1 MKRFSKSP
9 TPGRSLTGC
18 VESQSVSS
26 AYYSIDYCR
35 EQPCF
40 LPCWR
45 MFELD
50 LGQVYVSVPRLGK
63 NWIDRLQ
70 VSSFLEPRGGRADPD
85 TKPIQLGSE
94 LRVQNLGRG
103 ITRKFKPLSWLLDRC
118 RTQSLHRCYDR
129 HFSLV
134 RIRPR
139 FAIAGIASVL
149 CNKNSPFFGNPQF

>member
-35 EQPCF
+35 EWPAF

-85 TKPIQLGSE
+85 TKPIQLGSDFE
-94 LRVQNLGRG
+94 FKTSGAGSHGSSNPSVGCWTGVGLKVSIDVTIGTFPWFESVRG
-103 ITRKFKPLSWLLDRC
+103 SP
-118 RTQSLHRCYDR
+118 
-129 HFSLV
+129 SLV
-134 RIRPR
+134 
-139 FAIAGIASVL
+139 
-149 CNKNSPFFGNPQF
+149 

>member
-1 MKRFSKSP
+1 MVCKHF
-9 TPGRSLTGC
+9 C
-18 VESQSVSS
+18 SVDVDEISN

-35 EQPCF
+35 EQPWF

-85 TKPIQLGSE
+85 TKPIQWGPNFE
-94 LRVQNLGRG
+94 
-103 ITRKFKPLSWLLDRC
+103 FKTSG
-118 RTQSLHRCYDR
+118 
-129 HFSLV
+129 V
-134 RIRPR
+134 G
-139 FAIAGIASVL
+139 ANAS
-149 CNKNSPFFGNPQF
+149 SNP